1 MSIATMTTPNAVVTA
16 MRSAG
21 HDIAASIH
29 AALEH
34 LANGLLQSMEES
46 RRNREE
52 AYLAESA
59 DLFDLEQRMRSLE
72 RGPSA
77 WSE

>member
-1 MSIATMTTPNAVVTA
+1 M
-16 MRSAG
+16 
-21 HDIAASIH
+21 
-29 AALEH
+29 
-34 LANGLLQSMEES
+34 QSMEES